1 MASVATIESVK
12 TSRLVEA
19 PPFSL
24 IEPKGLGARLRDE
37 LMRAAS
43 EFASDPKGFVRS
55 LVAADAK
62 DTKRRR
68 LIYAGLAFALVAHV
82 VFVAIAAIAGWHRIM
97 APPKE
102 DPPKITMLSPPLLV
116 ESPGVASEKP
126 PGKSD
131 GGGGGGGGQQNPLP
145 ASKGQVP
152 QSIPQ
157 SAVVDMRPSDI
168 PNPALPIP
176 PTIRG
181 PESPPPPPGPI
192 GDPNGKPAA
201 FSGGRGEGGGIGD
214 ARGPGVGNVGGPGG
228 PGGKAGG
235 KPGYSD
241 GTGNGIAEV
250 NFSNLS
256 SYPSYTPFSWLRRP
270 TPVITPEA
278 QENKVI
284 GIVLLRAT
292 FHADGTVGDIEIV
305 MPVDYMTQSAIDSLM
320 RSKFRPA
327 TVNGKPITVRKVP
340 IKIFVHY

>member
-24 IEPKGLGARLRDE
+24 IESRGLAARLGQE

-43 EFASDPKGFVRS
+43 EFASDPFGFVGS
-55 LVAADAK
+55 LLAADDK
-62 DTKRRR
+62 DAKRRR

-97 APPKE
+97 APPKK
-102 DPPKITMLSPPLLV
+102 DPPTITMLSPPLPV
-116 ESPGVASEKP
+116 ESPVVASEKP
-126 PGKSD
+126 PGKND

-145 ASKGQVP
+145 ASKGHLP
-152 QSIPQ
+152 PSIPQ
-157 SAVVDMRPSDI
+157 PPVVDMRPSEIQD
-168 PNPALPIP
+168 PALAVA

-181 PESPPPPPGPI
+181 LESPPPPPGQI
-192 GDPNGKPAA
+192 GDPNGKTAA

-214 ARGPGVGNVGGPGG
+214 AKGPGVGNVAGPGV

-235 KPGYSD
+235 RPGYSD

-270 TPVITPEA
+270 TPVVTPEA

-284 GIVLLRAT
+284 GIVLLKAT
-292 FHADGTVGDIEIV
+292 FHADGTVGDIEVV
-305 MPVDYMTQSAIDSLM
+305 MAVDYMTESAIESLR

-327 TVNGKPITVRKVP
+327 TVNGKPITLRKVP
-340 IKIFVHY
+340 VKIDVHY